1 MALSVKGPSLMGATI
16 EALHRLQE
24 IELQIAE
31 IRRGIERKARQCRRQ
46 EKLITDIDA
55 EIRAQ
60 RDQLHTAQKDADAL
74 DLQAKSG
81 EEEINKYRSALN
93 TSKTNKEYSAVLTQL
108 NTLKADNSKVEE
120 RVLTLLS
127 AIDEKKKKIQE
138 IEADREKEE
147 EKLTSFRDAARQV
160 EEKSRDRLTRLQAE
174 RDRASEAVPAKVLE
188 MFERVAG
195 KNDGEAMAMVV
206 RTHPKRQEYAC
217 DGCNM
222 SITIEQV
229 NTILSRDEAVLCNV
243 CGRILYHESPTTSNV
258 R

>member
-1 MALSVKGPSLMGATI
+1 MGATL
-16 EALHRLQE
+16 EALHCLQE

-31 IRRGIERKARQCRRQ
+31 IRRGIDRKVRHCRRQ
-46 EKLITDIDA
+46 EKRIADIDR
-55 EIRAQ
+55 EIQAQ
-60 RDQLHTAQKDADAL
+60 RDQLHTAQKESDAL
-74 DLQAKSG
+74 DLDAKAG

-108 NTLKADNSKVEE
+108 NTFKADNSKLEE
-120 RVLTLLS
+120 RVLTLLTE
-127 AIDEKKKKIQE
+127 IDEKKKKIQQ
-138 IEADREKEE
+138 IEAEREVEVG
-147 EKLTSFRDAARQV
+147 KLSVFQDTAKQV
-160 EEKSRDRLTRLQAE
+160 EEKAQDRLSRLQAE
-174 RDRASEAVPAKVLE
+174 RDHASEAVPAKVLE

-195 KNDGEAMAMVV
+195 KNDGEAMAMVI
-206 RTHPKRQEYAC
+206 RTNPKRQEYAC

-243 CGRILYHESPTTSNV
+243 CGRILYHESPTASNA

>member
-1 MALSVKGPSLMGATI
+1 M
-16 EALHRLQE
+16 
-24 IELQIAE
+24 QIAE
-31 IRRGIERKARQCRRQ
+31 IRRGIDRKVSNCRRQ
-46 EKLITDIDA
+46 EKSIADIDA
-55 EIRAQ
+55 EIQVQ
-60 RDQLHTAQKDADAL
+60 RDQLHTAQKDSDVL
-74 DLQAKSG
+74 DLEAKAG

-108 NTLKADNSKVEE
+108 NTFKADNSKLEE
-120 RVLTLLS
+120 RVLTLLTE
-127 AIDEKKKKIQE
+127 IDAKKKKIQQ
-138 IEADREKEE
+138 IEADREEE
-147 EKLTSFRDAARQV
+147 DGKLAVFQDAAKQV
-160 EEKSRDRLTRLQAE
+160 EEKAQDRLSRLQAE

-195 KNDGEAMAMVV
+195 KNDGEAMAMVI

-229 NTILSRDEAVLCNV
+229 NTILSRDESVLCNV
-243 CGRILYHESPTTSNV
+243 CGRILYHESHTTSNA